1 MPAGSRTLLASGK
14 RRISATG
21 RRVLSNASGPCCC
34 PACPTIAC
42 GPPLQ
47 SICDCVSADPNT
59 ICCARNT
66 GQITVPFSTITPASG
81 YESQPFAAVIDDLI
95 SEVSGQNVVFTL
107 STNNISSSFSR
118 YGKIVMVDECV
129 AATWVIDIQYSF
141 GSPFSND
148 LIYVATIRV
157 FTTNVGGPFVVG
169 QPFPCTDENGTL
181 TGRYNVPG
189 GVSGGVQLA
198 ALDGLEHFVGDCCGP
213 IEPIKLRD
221 INTDY
226 LDDEEPIEVGPY
238 EFDPECSH
246 CDNDAFPETVSFDL
260 SQCFPGLPT
269 VELSKTPGLGLV
281 GLDYAL
287 NESGTTGIYYWE
299 VVGLIVPQ
307 SIPLEPDEGC
317 ETNAGCCFAFQ
328 YFMQVWDETDPE
340 DPILVQTCDV
350 TAYKCDGR
358 LTVVGTY
365 SLDGVDIA
373 EITETP

>member
-1 MPAGSRTLLASGK
+1 
-14 RRISATG
+14 
-21 RRVLSNASGPCCC
+21 
-34 PACPTIAC
+34 
-42 GPPLQ
+42 
-47 SICDCVSADPNT
+47 
-59 ICCARNT
+59 
-66 GQITVPFSTITPASG
+66 
-81 YESQPFAAVIDDLI
+81 VIDDLI
-95 SEVSGQNVVFTL
+95 AEVSGQNVVFTL
-107 STNNISSSFSR
+107 STNNISSGFAR
-118 YGKIVMVDECV
+118 YGKTVMIDGCQAVTWRISVVIGFSPTDGNQVYSCV
-129 AATWVIDIQYSF
+129 IEIF
-141 GSPFSND
+141 G
-148 LIYVATIRV
+148 
-157 FTTNVGGPFVVG
+157 TNVGGPLVIDD
-169 QPFPCTDENGTL
+169 PFPCTDENGTP
-181 TGRYNVPG
+181 TGTYD
-189 GVSGGVQLA
+189 VSGADNFSTFLA
-198 ALDGLEHFVGDCCGP
+198 QMNDITTGDCCGP
-213 IEPIKLRD
+213 LNAMVLD
-221 INTDY
+221 VINTDY

-246 CDNDAFPETVSFDL
+246 CNNDAFPETVSFDL

-269 VELSKTPGLGLV
+269 VELNKIPDLGLV

-307 SIPLEPDEGC
+307 SIALEPDEGC

-365 SLDGVDIA
+365 SLDGVDIV